1 MFSLLKFFMFIAIAG
16 AVAYGV
22 FFADV
27 GGKPVAGHVSE
38 VWDSDLVQKKI
49 DSIKNDMRVDLEE
62 RLAKA
67 KAEKAEKADKNDKL
81 ASAKDKTAKHDG
93 HDEVTDADRASL
105 SALIEKKTR
114 AK

>member
-1 MFSLLKFFMFIAIAG
+1 MFSLLKFFVFLGVAG
-16 AVAYGV
+16 AVVYGV
-22 FFADV
+22 FFADYR
-27 GGKPVAGHVSE
+27 GKPMASHVSE

-49 DSIKNDMRVDLEE
+49 DGMKRDMREDLEE

-67 KAEKAEKADKNDKL
+67 KAEKAASGDKLEKNAKADGKGV
-81 ASAKDKTAKHDG
+81 SHDG
-93 HDEVTDADRASL
+93 HDYVTEADRESL